1 MKGGYLK
8 WIPEGG
14 TGGKELRIRPWM
26 VALILGLG
34 VLAGGVAVLGW
45 VNLARYGAVRA
56 RLASLER
63 ENAHLRASLQ
73 DLSARVRALDL
84 ALDTL
89 YQKDLAVRTLLGEQ
103 YPRLTSE
110 VLGIGGAIALPRE
123 ASAKER
129 DLYLLSRRVERLE
142 KFVEL
147 EKQSYDSLQNVASRR
162 LDELQYTPSIWPVR
176 GYLVSTFGVRR
187 DPFTGTRKLHKGVDI
202 SAPVGTPV
210 MATADGVVD
219 RIWFDR
225 DGYGL
230 VVEIAHRNG
239 IKTIYAHNSKVLVK
253 VGQKVR
259 RGDVIALVGNSGRS
273 TGPHVHYEVHVRGK
287 AVDPLQFM
295 IPDHL
300 FYD

>member
-14 TGGKELRIRPWM
+14 RGGKDLRVRPWM
-26 VALILGLG
+26 VVLMMGLLG
-34 VLAGGVAVLGW
+34 VVGGVALLGW
-45 VNLARYGAVRA
+45 ASLARYAAVRA
-56 RLASLER
+56 KIVALEK
-63 ENAHLRASLQ
+63 ENSRLRASLQ
-73 DLSARVRALDL
+73 DLSSRVRALDL

-89 YQKDLAVRTLLGEQ
+89 FQKDLAVRTLLGEQ

-110 VLGIGGAIALPRE
+110 ALGIGGALSLPRGT
-123 ASAKER
+123 SPGER

-147 EKQSYDSLQNVASRR
+147 EQKSYDSLQKVVSAR
-162 LDELQYTPSIWPVR
+162 LEDLQYTPSIWPVR
-176 GYLVSTFGVRR
+176 GYLASTFGTRR
-187 DPFTGTRKLHKGVDI
+187 DPFTGKRKLHKGVDI

-219 RIWFDR
+219 RVWFDR
-225 DGYGL
+225 NGYGL

>member
-14 TGGKELRIRPWM
+14 QGGKDLRVRPWM
-26 VALILGLG
+26 VVVALGLAVVG
-34 VLAGGVAVLGW
+34 GGVALMGWAGLAGYGVL
-45 VNLARYGAVRA
+45 RT
-56 RLASLER
+56 RLVTLEK
-63 ENAHLRASLQ
+63 ENNRLRSALQ
-73 DLSARVRALDL
+73 DLSERVRQLDL
-84 ALDTL
+84 ALDSL

-110 VLGIGGAIALPRE
+110 VLGIGGALSLPRGISPE
-123 ASAKER
+123 DR

-142 KFVEL
+142 RFVEL
-147 EKQSYDSLQNVASRR
+147 ERRSFDSLQEVVASRM
-162 LDELQYTPSIWPVR
+162 ETLQYTPSIWPVR
-176 GYLVSTFGVRR
+176 GYLASTFGMRR
-187 DPFTGTRKLHKGVDI
+187 DPFTGRRKMHKGVDI

-210 MATADGVVD
+210 MVTADGVVD

-225 DGYGL
+225 NGFGL
-230 VVEIAHRNG
+230 VVEVTHRNG
-239 IKTIYAHNSKVLVK
+239 IKTIYAHNSKILVK

>member
-14 TGGKELRIRPWM
+14 QGGKDLRVRPWM
-26 VALILGLG
+26 MIMVLGFL
-34 VLAGGVAVLGW
+34 VAGGSVAVLGW
-45 VNLARYGAVRA
+45 AGLAGYGVLRTRMVALEKENA
-56 RLASLER
+56 RLRSA
-63 ENAHLRASLQ
+63 LQ
-73 DLSARVRALDL
+73 DLSARVRSLDL
-84 ALDTL
+84 ALDSL

-110 VLGIGGAIALPRE
+110 VLGIGGSLSLPRGVSSE
-123 ASAKER
+123 ER

-142 KFVEL
+142 RFVEL
-147 EKQSYDSLQNVASRR
+147 ERRSFDSLQEAVSSRM
-162 LDELQYTPSIWPVR
+162 EALQYTPSIWPVR
-176 GYLVSTFGVRR
+176 GYLASTFGMRR
-187 DPFTGTRKLHKGVDI
+187 DPFTGRRKMHKGVDI

-225 DGYGL
+225 NGFGL

-287 AVDPLQFM
+287 AADPLQFM